1 MSCPSKPI
9 PSPHKRSVITINGER
24 LLNGRK
30 LAETAHRW
38 MEANRDSFF
47 LIYEFVRDMQSDG
60 RGGRVRDRV
69 AAYCVDHGIEIGA
82 DPYAFNNNYWAGI
95 SRYLVLHDD
104 TLADAPIKF
113 RDSDI
118 DCYGLLP
125 VSYLPGLGGEK

>member
-1 MSCPSKPI
+1 MVCLSKPI
-9 PSPHKRSVITINGER
+9 PSPHKRSAVTISGER

-30 LAETAHRW
+30 LAETAHSW

-47 LIYEFVRDMQSDG
+47 LIYGFVRAMQSDG

-69 AAYCVDHGIEIGA
+69 AAHCVDNGIEIGA

-95 SRYLVLHDD
+95 SRYLVLHDG

-125 VSYLPGLGGEK
+125 VSYLPGLGGAK